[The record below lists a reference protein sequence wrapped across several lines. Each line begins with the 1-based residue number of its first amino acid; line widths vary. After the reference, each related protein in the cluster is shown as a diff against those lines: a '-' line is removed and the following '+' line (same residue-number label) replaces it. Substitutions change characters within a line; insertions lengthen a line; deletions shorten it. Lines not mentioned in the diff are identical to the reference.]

1 VLILEKSEELKSSN
15 YPVHYFKQLF
25 TFNDSTIIPE
35 QSQLTYCQ
43 NLLTFFLETLTKNM
57 IQSMTQNINQKP
69 TFDLLKWQIL
79 DMEISDGILFCQSTE
94 VFKFDHCKG
103 TILPRSRTLRLG
115 KNESKWVKNIIA
127 ATIDA
132 GFVGYL
138 FWKIELTNYAILEIE
153 KDLKI
158 LKDDEKFDFG
168 KLQVIIQNSLQI
180 DLYPFPTNYY
190 DGTNQTELV
199 PEIIFIS

>member
-1 VLILEKSEELKSSN
+1 MFSV
-15 YPVHYFKQLF
+15 F
-25 TFNDSTIIPE
+25 
-35 QSQLTYCQ
+35 
-43 NLLTFFLETLTKNM
+43 LLNSFSPNFSKNSTKN
-57 IQSMTQNINQKP
+57 MTQNINQKP

-79 DMEISDGILFCQSTE
+79 DLEISDGILFCQSLE
-94 VFKFDHCKG
+94 VFKFDRCKG

-115 KNESKWVKNIIA
+115 KNESKWVKIIIA

-153 KDLKI
+153 NSLKTF
-158 LKDDEKFDFG
+158 ENNQKFDFN
-168 KLQVIIQNSLQI
+168 KLQEIIQNSLQI

-190 DGTNQTELV
+190 NGTNQTDMV
-199 PEIIFIS
+199 PEIVFINEI